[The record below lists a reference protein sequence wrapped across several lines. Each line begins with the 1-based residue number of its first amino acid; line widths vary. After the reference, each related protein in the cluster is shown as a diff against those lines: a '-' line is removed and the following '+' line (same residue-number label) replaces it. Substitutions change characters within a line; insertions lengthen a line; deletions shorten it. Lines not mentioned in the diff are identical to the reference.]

1 MLYQRRIDR
10 FKNHPWLTVR
20 GVELPL
26 LVAGLLLAAR
36 PHPAGA
42 QANGARQPAARCE
55 FEGFAPDF
63 PLALRAGVPAIVY
76 HVDGAWTCAGFQSG
90 HRWVRSAE
98 LRSVPPD
105 TTPRP
110 AAWVGRWMLPAGAA
124 TIWRGSGDTLRIEGR
139 AWWLGARG
147 ASHSGSI
154 RALAVLSRNRVH
166 FLDNMCELD
175 LALVGEY
182 VVAGDNERCGGM
194 NVRFWGIWRRR
205 LSSSSTSRIRT
216 PAPRYDSTGQSH

>member
-90 HRWVRSAE
+90 PRWVRSAE

-182 VVAGDNERCGGM
+182 IVAGDNERCGGM

>member
-1 MLYQRRIDR
+1 MRRIDR
-10 FKNHPWLTVR
+10 FKIHPWLTVR
-20 GVELPL
+20 GVELPVLLIGSL
-26 LVAGLLLAAR
+26 LVAR
-36 PHPAGA
+36 PQPAGA
-42 QANGARQPAARCE
+42 QANSAGQAPAARCE

-63 PLALRAGVPAIVY
+63 PLALRAGVPAVVY

-90 HRWVRSAE
+90 PRWVRSAE
-98 LRSVPPD
+98 LRGLTPD

-110 AAWVGRWMLPAGAA
+110 AAWVGRWTLPAGAG
-124 TIWRGSGDTLRIEGR
+124 TIWRGSGDTLRIEGH

-147 ASHSGSI
+147 VSHSGSI
-154 RALAVLSRNRVH
+154 KALAVLSRNRVH
-166 FLDNMCELD
+166 FVDNMCELD

-182 VVAGDNERCGGM
+182 IVAGDNERCGGM

-205 LSSSSTSRIRT
+205 VSISSTSRIRA

>member
-1 MLYQRRIDR
+1 MLSQRRIDR

-90 HRWVRSAE
+90 PRWVRSAE

-166 FLDNMCELD
+166 FVDNMCELD

>member
-90 HRWVRSAE
+90 PRWVRSAE